1 MFLLKLFLFK
11 RGAPLL
17 FGFLRFAVFL
27 LSAVFAVLWILSAMG
42 CSSAPPP
49 QKAPS
54 PAALQGGKAAM
65 FRKHNTATTQAL
77 HGLDKVL
84 SNKYPEQKQR
94 RSK

>member
-27 LSAVFAVLWILSAMG
+27 FIAVFAVLWILSAFG
-42 CSSAPPP
+42 CSSAPT
-49 QKAPS
+49 QKAQPRTN
-54 PAALQGGKAAM
+54 LQEGKAAM

-84 SNKYPEQKQR
+84 STGYPEHKKR
-94 RSK
+94 RSE

>member
-1 MFLLKLFLFK
+1 MFLLKLFVFQ

-17 FGFLRFAVFL
+17 FGFLRIAVFL
-27 LSAVFAVLWILSAMG
+27 FSAVFAVLWILSAFG

-49 QKAPS
+49 QKAQPRTD
-54 PAALQGGKAAM
+54 LQEGKAAM

-77 HGLDKVL
+77 QGLDKVL
-84 SNKYPEQKQR
+84 STGYPEQKQR